1 MSELRNSKSVF
12 NKLSNNQIETIIQKY
27 ASPCFIINENALIE
41 RVKLFQQTILK
52 QYKNSIA
59 AYCSKNSI
67 SKHYYPKIL

>member
-41 RVKLFQQTILK
+41 RAKLFQQTILK
-52 QYKNSIA
+52 QYSGIL
-59 AYCSKNSI
+59 SKNLI
-67 SKHYYPKIL
+67 SKYYYPKIL